1 MGLSKSKPELKH
13 QELTFVDSFGS
24 SRRLKAIPGQTLLE
38 TAVENSVDIS
48 TSCGGMGTCG
58 TCRVFLEVTNGLVPA
73 RNDIE
78 KDVADEKNFAPNER
92 LSCQIEI
99 PDDDFSWSFH
109 APEETY

>member
-1 MGLSKSKPELKH
+1 MGLTKSKPELKH

-24 SRRLKAIPGQTLLE
+24 SRRLKTITGKTLLE

-58 TCRVFLEVTNGLVPA
+58 TCRIFLDVQSGFVPERNEV
-73 RNDIE
+73 E
-78 KDVADEKNFAPNER
+78 QDVANEKSFAPNER

-99 PDDDFSWSFH
+99 PRADFSWSFRT
-109 APEETY
+109 ANES